1 MKMRVPCTPVIT
13 VDPYFSIWSEQ
24 NILQNT
30 VHWTGLSA
38 TIRGTVTVDGKPWHF
53 LGLGGE
59 GEDMKVESREI
70 DAFSTAFTYANDAIR
85 LTVWFTSPLLPDDLY
100 YASRPVTYCHT
111 GWEALDGKEHSVSV
125 KFAVSEELVLNE
137 NRQGVALAYPV
148 TIPGM
153 TAVKMGNACQN
164 VLNRSGDL
172 IGIDWGY
179 LYLAVAGQGVAN
191 HEALGE
197 LYAISLTAELKNEAL
212 FLFAYDDIDSI
223 QYFGENLKAYWRKD
237 GKSIQEVIA
246 EAAGEYNTV
255 LARCK
260 AFSDKLVSDATNK
273 GSEQYAE
280 ILLLTVR
287 QVMAAHK
294 IVLDK
299 EGQVLFISKE
309 CGSNGCGATVDVTYP
324 SAPMFLLYNTELMKG
339 MLRPVMRYAASEEWK
354 FDFAPH
360 DVGQYPLLNGQV
372 YGVTRKEDKVEID
385 QYWQMPVEEC
395 GNMIVLFAAICDA
408 DDSVDFVMPYLSTI
422 EKWSRYLIE
431 YGEDPGNQLC
441 TDDFAGHLAH
451 NVNLS
456 IKAIMGIVGY
466 SRILSRLG
474 RTEAAEKLMSTA
486 RAYAASVVE
495 RSRNEDGSYRLAYD
509 QPGTF
514 SLKYNAVWD
523 LLWETKLFPA
533 EFFAGELVRYKK
545 EMLPYGVP
553 LDSREKY
560 TKSDWT
566 LWVACFAQNQ
576 ADFDAL
582 VDPMWRSYN
591 ASRTYVP
598 LTDWYYCDTAQYSYF
613 RHRTVQG
620 GLFMKLLFQ

>member
-1 MKMRVPCTPVIT
+1 MKLRPPCTPVIT
-13 VDPYFSIWSEQ
+13 VDPYFSVWSEQ
-24 NILQNT
+24 SILQNT
-30 VHWTGLSA
+30 VSWTGA
-38 TIRGTVTVDGKPWHF
+38 PNTMRGTVMVDGTPWHF

-59 GEDMKVESREI
+59 GENMTLESRDV
-70 DAFSTAFTYANDAIR
+70 DAFSTTFTYKNDAVR
-85 LTVWFTSPLLPDDLY
+85 LTVRFTSPVLPDDLY
-100 YASRPVTYCHT
+100 YASRPVTYCHVA
-111 GWEALDGKEHSVSV
+111 WEALDGKEHRVQV

-148 TIPGM
+148 SIPNM
-153 TAVKMGNACQN
+153 TAVKMGNAHQN

-179 LYLAVAGQGVAN
+179 LYLAVAGEGCAN

-223 QYFGENLKAYWRKD
+223 QYFGENLQAYWKKD
-237 GKSIQEVIA
+237 GKTIEEAIA
-246 EAAGEYNTV
+246 EAAGEYDAV

-260 AFSDKLVSDATNK
+260 AFSHKLVSDATAK
-273 GSEQYAE
+273 GSEKYAE
-280 ILLLTVR
+280 MLLLAVR

-324 SAPMFLLYNTELMKG
+324 SAPMFLLYNTELLKG
-339 MLRPVMRYAASEEWK
+339 MIRPVMRYAAAEEWV
-354 FDFAPH
+354 FDYAPH

-372 YGVTRKEDKVEID
+372 YGVTRKEDKVEISE
-385 QYWQMPVEEC
+385 YWQMPVEEC

-408 DDSVDFVMPYLSTI
+408 DDSTDFVLPYMETI
-422 EKWSRYLIE
+422 ERWSKYLIE

-456 IKAIMGIVGY
+456 IKAIMGIAGY
-466 SRILSRLG
+466 SRILTRLG
-474 RTEAAEKLMSTA
+474 RTEEAEKLMATA
-486 RAYAASVVE
+486 RAYAASVVA
-495 RSRNEDGSYRLAYD
+495 RSQNEDGSYRLAYD

-523 LLWETKLFPA
+523 LLWDTKLFPT
-533 EFFAGELVRYKK
+533 EFFAGEMARYKK
-545 EMLPYGVP
+545 ELLPYGVP

-566 LWVACFAQNQ
+566 MWVACFAENQ

-582 VDPMWRSYN
+582 IDPMWQAYN
-591 ASRTYVP
+591 VSRTYVP

-620 GLFMKLLFQ
+620 GLFMKLLFG

>member
-1 MKMRVPCTPVIT
+1 MKMRPPCTPVIT
-13 VDPYFSIWSEQ
+13 IDPYFSVWSEKD
-24 NILQNT
+24 ILQNT
-30 VHWTGLSA
+30 VSWTGSPN
-38 TIRGTVTVDGKPWHF
+38 TIRGTVTVDGTPWHF

-59 GEDMKVESREI
+59 GENMTVESREI
-70 DAFSTAFTYANDAIR
+70 DAFSTTFTYKNDAIR
-85 LTVWFTSPLLPDDLY
+85 LVVRFTSPVLPDDLY

-111 GWEALDGKEHSVSV
+111 AWEALDGKEHAVAV

-153 TAVKMGNACQN
+153 TAVKMGNAHQN

-179 LYLAVAGQGVAN
+179 LYLAVLGEGTAN
-191 HEALGE
+191 HEALGD
-197 LYAISLTAELKNEAL
+197 LYAISVSKELKNEAL

-237 GKSIQEVIA
+237 GKAIEDAIA
-246 EAAGEYNTV
+246 EAAGEYDNL

-260 AFSDKLVSDATNK
+260 AFSDKLVADATAK
-273 GSEQYAE
+273 GSEKYGE
-280 ILLLTVR
+280 ILLLAVR

-294 IVLDK
+294 VVADQ

-339 MLRPVMRYAASEEWK
+339 MLRPVMRYAATAEWV
-354 FDFAPH
+354 FDYAPH
-360 DVGQYPLLNGQV
+360 DVGQYPLLNGQA
-372 YGVTRKEDKVEID
+372 YGVTRKDGKVEISE
-385 QYWQMPVEEC
+385 YWQMPVEEC

-408 DDSVDFVMPYLSTI
+408 DDSTDFVLPYLPTI
-422 EKWSRYLIE
+422 EKWSKYLIE
-431 YGEDPGNQLC
+431 FGEDPGNQLC

-456 IKAIMGIVGY
+456 IKAIMGIAGY
-466 SRILSRLG
+466 SRILARLG
-474 RTEAAEKLMSTA
+474 RAEESETLMATA
-486 RAYAASVVE
+486 KAYAASVVE
-495 RSRNEDGSYRLAYD
+495 RSKNADGSYRLAYD

-523 LLWETKLFPA
+523 LLWNTKLFPA
-533 EFFAGELVRYKK
+533 AFFAGELVRYKK
-545 EMLPYGVP
+545 ELLPYGVP

-566 LWVACFAQNQ
+566 LWVACFARNQ

-582 VDPMWRSYN
+582 VDPMWQAYN

>member
-1 MKMRVPCTPVIT
+1 MT
-13 VDPYFSIWSEQ
+13 
-24 NILQNT
+24 L
-30 VHWTGLSA
+30 
-38 TIRGTVTVDGKPWHF
+38 
-53 LGLGGE
+53 
-59 GEDMKVESREI
+59 ESRDV
-70 DAFSTAFTYANDAIR
+70 DAFSTTFTYKNDAVR
-85 LTVWFTSPLLPDDLY
+85 LTVRFTSPVLPDDLY
-100 YASRPVTYCHT
+100 YASRPVTYCHVA
-111 GWEALDGKEHSVSV
+111 WEALDGKEHRVQV

-148 TIPGM
+148 SIPNM
-153 TAVKMGNACQN
+153 MAVKMGNAHQN

-179 LYLAVAGQGVAN
+179 LYLAVAGEGCAN

-197 LYAISLTAELKNEAL
+197 LYAVSLTAELKNEAL

-223 QYFGENLKAYWRKD
+223 QYFGENLQAYWKKD
-237 GKSIQEVIA
+237 GKTIEQAIA
-246 EAAGEYNTV
+246 EAAGEYDS
-255 LARCK
+255 LLSRCK
-260 AFSDKLVSDATNK
+260 AFSDNLVSDATDK
-273 GSEQYAE
+273 GSEKYAE
-280 ILLLTVR
+280 MLLLAVR

-324 SAPMFLLYNTELMKG
+324 SAPMFLLYNTELLKG
-339 MLRPVMRYAASEEWK
+339 MIRPVMRYAAAEEWV
-354 FDFAPH
+354 FDYAPH

-372 YGVTRKEDKVEID
+372 YGVTRKEDKVEISE
-385 QYWQMPVEEC
+385 YWQMPVEEC

-408 DDSVDFVMPYLSTI
+408 DDSTDFVLPYVDTI
-422 EKWSRYLIE
+422 ERWSKYLIE

-456 IKAIMGIVGY
+456 IKAIMGIAGY
-466 SRILSRLG
+466 SRILTRLG
-474 RTEAAEKLMSTA
+474 RTEEAEKLMATA
-486 RAYAASVVE
+486 RACAASVVA
-495 RSRNEDGSYRLAYD
+495 RSQNEDGSYRLAYD

-523 LLWETKLFPA
+523 LLWDTKLFPT
-533 EFFAGELVRYKK
+533 EFFAGEMLRYKK
-545 EMLPYGVP
+545 ELLPYGVP

-566 LWVACFAQNQ
+566 MWVACFAENQ

-582 VDPMWRSYN
+582 IDPMWQAYN

-620 GLFMKLLFQ
+620 GLFMKLLF